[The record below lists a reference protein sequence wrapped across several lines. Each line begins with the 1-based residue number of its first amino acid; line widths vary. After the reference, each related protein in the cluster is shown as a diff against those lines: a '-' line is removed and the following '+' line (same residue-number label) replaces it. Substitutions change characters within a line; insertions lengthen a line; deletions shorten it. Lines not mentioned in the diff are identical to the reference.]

1 MKALIVPLRDAR
13 YGGRP
18 RTLSHYALG
27 QDDTDYLNTDYL
39 SAPVDTGSFAVD
51 VAAPS
56 IDSSSFDYT
65 QANSVAPIIPG
76 ISTAGNPTFA
86 SGVTPSPAIAPILPT
101 TGSSVSA
108 AGIGPTLSEAAQGV
122 SALTNI
128 VQQLTSAATPGRA
141 TPCTTPTGAAGTVI
155 GSTCTATP
163 QSALAA
169 STIIPNVPNWLV
181 YAGGGLLA
189 VLGVMAIAG
198 KK

>member
-1 MKALIVPLRDAR
+1 M
-13 YGGRP
+13 
-18 RTLSHYALG
+18 
-27 QDDTDYLNTDYL
+27 
-39 SAPVDTGSFAVD
+39 
-51 VAAPS
+51 
-56 IDSSSFDYT
+56 
-65 QANSVAPIIPG
+65 
-76 ISTAGNPTFA
+76 
-86 SGVTPSPAIAPILPT
+86 
-101 TGSSVSA
+101 
-108 AGIGPTLSEAAQGV
+108 

-128 VQQLTSAATPGRA
+128 VQQLTSAATPTRA

>member
-1 MKALIVPLRDAR
+1 MVVPLRGPR

-18 RTLSHYALG
+18 RTLSHFALG
-27 QDDTDYLNTDYL
+27 QDDDTDYLNTDYL
-39 SAPVDTGSFAVD
+39 SAPVNTGSFAVN

-56 IDSSSFDYT
+56 INSSSFDYT

-128 VQQLTSAATPGRA
+128 VQQLTSAATPTRA
-141 TPCTTPTGAAGTVI
+141 TPCTTPTGAAGTVS
-155 GSTCTATP
+155 GSTCVATP
-163 QSALAA
+163 VSALTA
-169 STIIPNVPNWLV
+169 STIIPGVPDV
-181 YAGGGLLA
+181 VIYGGVALLGIGA
-189 VLGVMAIAG
+189 VLALG